1 MENWKGAGVYDSA
14 SKTLT
19 VELVV
24 PFADIGTISGSKN
37 PVVGDMLRFTP
48 IISNIDSADDYMTF
62 AGSWDQLNFHDRVER
77 GDAVT
82 TDPNGDNAP
91 TEYPI
96 NWAGMK
102 LVEAIVSEP
111 EPAGEPEPADE
122 TSDAVAAPK
131 TMDVALVISFAGLA
145 ISSAVIAVKKK
156 QIKSNCR

>member
-96 NWAGMK
+96 C
-102 LVEAIVSEP
+102 LLY
-111 EPAGEPEPADE
+111 
-122 TSDAVAAPK
+122 TSRCV
-131 TMDVALVISFAGLA
+131 
-145 ISSAVIAVKKK
+145 
-156 QIKSNCR
+156 